1 MNDDKNMTNST
12 HDNVTSSEKPEGA
25 SINQRTQDVNTESE
39 SSSNPQSDTSPEQ
52 NDRRGDSVSAR
63 ALPSDANVLVRWQLL
78 EETEAYSRDKVIF
91 TVLVGAAAAVFAV
104 IAETYV
110 FAALLLFAT
119 AFFVY
124 VGRQGPRTLSFAVT
138 DIGVFLENDFLSLEE
153 IQGFNII
160 DDPGVRARLIL
171 RINKIIDVN
180 EIVPIYD
187 VNIQEIERAMEEL
200 NIERNE
206 ELEPN
211 IFDKIAQII

>member
-1 MNDDKNMTNST
+1 M
-12 HDNVTSSEKPEGA
+12 
-25 SINQRTQDVNTESE
+25 
-39 SSSNPQSDTSPEQ
+39 
-52 NDRRGDSVSAR
+52 
-63 ALPSDANVLVRWQLL
+63 
-78 EETEAYSRDKVIF
+78 
-91 TVLVGAAAAVFAV
+91 
-104 IAETYV
+104 
-110 FAALLLFAT
+110 
-119 AFFVY
+119 
-124 VGRQGPRTLSFAVT
+124 
-138 DIGVFLENDFLSLEE
+138 FLENDFLSLEE

-211 IFDKIAQII
+211 IFDMIAQII